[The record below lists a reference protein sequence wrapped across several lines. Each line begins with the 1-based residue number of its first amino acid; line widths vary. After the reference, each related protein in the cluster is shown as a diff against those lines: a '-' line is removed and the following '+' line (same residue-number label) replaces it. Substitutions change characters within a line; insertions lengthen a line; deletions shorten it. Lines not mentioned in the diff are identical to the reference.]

1 MTLMASR
8 EQSVVISLGE
18 LHVTN
23 DPDTLLVCYG
33 IGSCVAFAA
42 FDPVAK
48 VAGMAH
54 FVLPDSTSGN
64 RPKTLER
71 FVDAGIPIMLTR
83 LQTLGATPAR
93 TVFRMAGGAHMAVA
107 KGFEARLNIGERNVE
122 AARATMKALG
132 LRLRGEDVGGT
143 HGRTVRLLSGSG
155 ALTISTVGGSSYE
168 L

>member
-1 MTLMASR
+1 MTSVVNR

-18 LHVTN
+18 LHVTK

-33 IGSCVAFAA
+33 IGSCIAFAA
-42 FDPVAK
+42 FDPMTK
-48 VAGMAH
+48 IAGMAH
-54 FVLPDSTSGN
+54 FVLPDSKSTS

-71 FVDAGIPIMLTR
+71 FVDAGIPVMLD
-83 LQTLGATPAR
+83 QMQAVGAVRSR
-93 TVFRMAGGAHMAVA
+93 TIFKIAGGAHMAVA
-107 KGFEARLNIGERNVE
+107 KGFESRLNIGERNIE
-122 AARATMKALG
+122 AARETMKSLG

-143 HGRTVRLLSGSG
+143 HGRTVRLFAGTG